1 MVLTAVSALQD
12 LLALGL
18 CNTVGGMFQCFAVS
32 CSLSRSMVQDS
43 LGVKTQVG
51 YDEDE
56 ENDENDE
63 DDGDE
68 DDATANPL
76 SFLLSSIL
84 RPLCLCSQMA
94 GLVSAL
100 MILTI
105 LLRIGHLFEQLPKV
119 QRHLLTSSS

>member
-1 MVLTAVSALQD
+1 
-12 LLALGL
+12 
-18 CNTVGGMFQCFAVS
+18 
-32 CSLSRSMVQDS
+32 MVQDS

-51 YDEDE
+51 YDED
-56 ENDENDE
+56 DE
-63 DDGDE
+63 DDEDE

-76 SFLLSSIL
+76 SFLPSSIP

-119 QRHLLTSSS
+119 QHHLLTSSS